1 MFGRYIPPYRES
13 YPVLSPPP
21 PLMLNINKTIVII
34 LLSLNGSCRNNIAM
48 NCQFDG
54 MECTVRIFII
64 PGMVKITSVQ
74 L

>member
-1 MFGRYIPPYRES
+1 
-13 YPVLSPPP
+13 
-21 PLMLNINKTIVII
+21 MLNINKTIAII

-54 MECTVRIFII
+54 VEGTVHIFII
-64 PGMVKITSVQ
+64 PGMVKINSFQ